1 VKVLVTGATG
11 VMGRSVVRGLLA
23 ADHDVFGLARDA
35 DKAAALEAM
44 DVIPVRGTIFDAA
57 RLAETFEGCDVVCNM
72 ATRLPVGWSGL
83 RPSAWRDADRLRSE
97 GSRIVAQASRR
108 AGVRR
113 LIQESVSYLYADGGD
128 NWISETSAVAVNTA
142 TEPVILAETA
152 AENFRDAGHESVILR
167 FGTVVG
173 DDGLTRWRLRRA
185 RAGRPIGL
193 GDPTGWTHLVHVDD
207 IGSAVV
213 ASLDAPSG
221 IYNAGAAPVRRA
233 DLMLAYGQAVGAD
246 GATFVSRVLQR
257 LGGERLEPMTRSQ
270 RVSSAAL
277 TQSTAWRPIHP
288 EFGPAWLT
296 AVAHA

>member
-11 VMGRSVVRGLLA
+11 VMGRSVVRALLA
-23 ADHDVFGLARDA
+23 ADHDVFGLARDV
-35 DKAAALEAM
+35 DKAAMLDAM
-44 DVIPVRGTIFDAA
+44 DVIPVRGTMFDAT
-57 RLAETFEGCDVVCNM
+57 RLAETFEGCDVVCNV
-72 ATRLPVGWSGL
+72 ATRIPVGWSGL
-83 RPSAWRDADRLRSE
+83 RPGAWRATDQLRSE
-97 GSRIVAQASRR
+97 GSRIVAHAARR
-108 AGVRR
+108 AGVKR

-128 NWISETSAVAVNTA
+128 NWISETSPVAVNAA

-152 AENFRDAGHESVILR
+152 AEDFRDAGHDSVILR
-167 FGTVVG
+167 FGSIVG

-193 GDPTGWTHLVHVDD
+193 GDPTGWTHVVHVDD

-213 ASLDAPSG
+213 AGLAAPSG

-233 DLMLAYGQAVGAD
+233 DLMLAYGQAVGVD
-246 GATFVSRVLQR
+246 DATFISRVLQR

-277 TQSTAWRPIHP
+277 SQAAAWQPIRPD
-288 EFGPAWLT
+288 FGATWLT
-296 AVAHA
+296 ALTTA